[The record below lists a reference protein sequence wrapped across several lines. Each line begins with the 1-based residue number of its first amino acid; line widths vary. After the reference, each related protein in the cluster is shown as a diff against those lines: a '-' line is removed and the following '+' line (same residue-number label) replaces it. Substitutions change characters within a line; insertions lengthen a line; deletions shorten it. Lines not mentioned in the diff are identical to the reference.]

1 MMEETERTEVLLE
14 RTVHVQPLLS
24 TSVLRQHSPAAT
36 PFSFTGQ
43 AAAFN
48 VSVQRTQDNSVDLY
62 VLMAISDST
71 QDHLSNVQTL
81 GSDLLQALNEIT
93 RSGHIGEVHSHC
105 RDQTQHFPYPGQPLP
120 HTPEAVT

>member
-1 MMEETERTEVLLE
+1 MEETERTEVLLD

-48 VSVQRTQDNSVDLY
+48 VSVQRTQVNSVDLY
-62 VLMAISDST
+62 LLMAISDSM
-71 QDHLSNVQTL
+71 QGHLSKVQTL
-81 GSDLLQALNEIT
+81 GSDLLQALKEIT
-93 RSGHIGEVHSHC
+93 RSGHIGEVHGHRRNLS
-105 RDQTQHFPYPGQPLP
+105 QHFPYPGQPLR
-120 HTPEAVT
+120 HTPEAET

>member
-1 MMEETERTEVLLE
+1 MEETERTEE
-14 RTVHVQPLLS
+14 QFTCNPC
-24 TSVLRQHSPAAT
+24 SVLRQHSPAEMI

-48 VSVQRTQDNSVDLY
+48 VSVQRTQVNSVDLY
-62 VLMAISDST
+62 LLMAISDST
-71 QDHLSNVQTL
+71 QGHLSNVQTL

-93 RSGHIGEVHSHC
+93 RSGHIGEVHGHC
-105 RDQTQHFPYPGQPLP
+105 RDLLQHFPYPGQLLR

>member
-1 MMEETERTEVLLE
+1 MEETERTEVLLE

-24 TSVLRQHSPAAT
+24 TSVLRQHSLAAT

-48 VSVQRTQDNSVDLY
+48 VSIQRTQDNSVDLY
-62 VLMAISDST
+62 LLMAISNSA
-71 QDHLSNVQTL
+71 QGHLFNVQTL

-93 RSGHIGEVHSHC
+93 RSGHIGEACGHC
-105 RDQTQHFPYPGQPLP
+105 RDLSQHFPYPGQPFP
-120 HTPEAVT
+120 HTP